1 MAQIEPTFNG
11 LHSKNPKNSS
21 IPRDRGLF
29 LFAHTSQVIRAQRVL
44 QLAGYPVLVKGP
56 PPQVRTG
63 CDLAIE
69 FPIVQQAALERALA
83 AHKIKPT
90 HIIVVSDPLLTPVEL
105 YQVTDYGDWLMVR
118 AANMKITADKNTHV
132 IVNVSGG
139 GCPDV
144 PWLALQLLGQPIES
158 AIPPNHTCHT
168 LCGYSLHMAFME
180 LKRRLT
186 C

>member
-1 MAQIEPTFNG
+1 MKLFSFFRKQKIQSPVAKD
-11 LHSKNPKNSS
+11 S
-21 IPRDRGLF
+21 GLF

-44 QLAGYPVLVKGP
+44 QGVGFPIKVKGP

-69 FPIVQQAALERALA
+69 FPIVQQAALEHVLKEHRLT
-83 AHKIKPT
+83 PVET
-90 HIIVVSDPLLTPVEL
+90 IVVSDPLLAPVEL
-105 YQVTDYGDWLMVR
+105 YQITDYGEWLMVR
-118 AANMKITADKNTHV
+118 AANMKITADKKTHV

-144 PWLALQLLGQPIES
+144 PWLALQLVGEPIET
-158 AIPPNHTCHT
+158 ATPPNHTCHT

-180 LKRRLT
+180 LKRRLA